1 MAPPTNE
8 AAAAAPGADGGSK
21 QDNRPAKRRKV
32 KDTAAEEDVEHV
44 CKGKDKSAWVEFE
57 YSVFHTVGPI
67 NAQAVR
73 RLPKPDLEVLL
84 PQTLPETEYD
94 QDWSADDETA
104 LQSSWQ
110 ADPYRLD
117 LIGYKDADIGKAF
130 RQTLRSFGITPF
142 ELISDKFGLVY
153 GGNIGKIRDKWAP
166 KFSLTLYHLIPHP
179 LWGKDPRLL
188 AIALQYTS
196 ILRNRDLRSWKLI
209 RPNEDPF
216 FKIFE
221 EVRKRLKKQSTPS
234 IFSLFLTAL
243 EEVVEV
249 EARVDITDK
258 DGPVSVYTISRYDL
272 ESVQKALNGTAYMGI
287 PSFLPRE
294 LIKEHMYNSSTD
306 NPPLG
311 PSALITYIER
321 ALIAVRRHKAK
332 ADNRSK
338 RLGDQQQTDQEQ
350 RDTVWG
356 PSVNSEETGSIL
368 RQKDERIAALEQ
380 QLNEMNPLKQ
390 QLNEKDEL
398 LKQQLNETKL
408 LKQQLTENEEFFQH
422 QLSEKEELLAQ
433 QTSSITELK
442 ESLHRKDEEMS
453 RRTRELAELGSLW
466 DSRS

>member
-221 EVRKRLKKQSTPS
+221 EVIKETKGQNLPIYNLHKQVRKRLKKQSTPS

-422 QLSEKEELLAQ
+422 QLNQL
-433 QTSSITELK
+433 
-442 ESLHRKDEEMS
+442 DN
-453 RRTRELAELGSLW
+453 
-466 DSRS
+466 